1 MIGNV
6 DFHIKY
12 DRIWMYRVEETKEYI
27 DWFNKQ
33 AIKEQAQ
40 IQARIARIR
49 TDGHFGI
56 AKKLAESLAELKWGN
71 GRRIYFTL
79 TKDKN
84 GNIIILLIGG
94 NKNSQDKDIRK
105 AKSILKKISEDN

>member
-1 MIGNV
+1 MIGNF

-12 DRIWMYRVEETKEYI
+12 DRIYMYRVEETKEYI

-33 AIKEQAQ
+33 TIKEQDQ
-40 IQARIARIR
+40 IQAR
-49 TDGHFGI
+49 I
-56 AKKLAESLAELKWGN
+56 AKKLAESQAELKW
-71 GRRIYFTL
+71 
-79 TKDKN
+79 